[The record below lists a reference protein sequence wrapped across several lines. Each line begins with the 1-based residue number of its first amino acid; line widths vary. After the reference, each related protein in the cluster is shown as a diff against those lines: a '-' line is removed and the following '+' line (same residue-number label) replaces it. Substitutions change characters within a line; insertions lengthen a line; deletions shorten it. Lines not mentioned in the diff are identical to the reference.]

1 MGERKT
7 CEKRW
12 KSSKSWDKTR
22 HVKIQHCFFS
32 SSPFLRIKFDVNCV
46 PEFTSCLHNLSYTGW
61 GNTQKTFQILSDLE
75 SIFRRLRGLKGPA
88 TSP

>member
-1 MGERKT
+1 MRERKT

-12 KSSKSWDKTR
+12 KSSKLWDKTR
-22 HVKIQHCFFS
+22 HVKIQHCFFRHRL
-32 SSPFLRIKFDVNCV
+32 FLRIKFDVNCV
-46 PEFTSCLHNLSYTGW
+46 AEFTSRLQNLSYTCW

-75 SIFRRLRGLKGPA
+75 SIFRRMRGLKGPA